1 MQKTTLAYALSPALM
16 IAALILPHNPAA
28 AGELRR
34 SQSVSISDLDLAT
47 PEGQRRLDARIRRVA
62 RSVCDVDTFRT
73 GSHVPAP
80 EALECYREALRNA
93 RERVVQAVANRTPGG

>member
-1 MQKTTLAYALSPALM
+1 MEKTTIAYALSPALI
-16 IAALILPHNPAA
+16 IATLILPHDAA
-28 AGELRR
+28 FAGELKR

-47 PEGQRRLDARIRRVA
+47 PEGQRQLETRIRRVA
-62 RSVCDVDTFRT
+62 RKVCDVDAPRT

-93 RERVVQAVANRTPGG
+93 RERVAEAVANRTRGG